1 MMWKSWSMSD
11 SPGKSG
17 SPVSISASRQPTAQ
31 ISTSLRQ
38 IIGKNHACQI
48 IRTQVQISTSLRQI
62 IGKNHACQITRT
74 QVQISTCLC
83 QIIAQKS
90 CVSDNKDAGTDIHL
104 SVSNNRG
111 KSYMSDNKNAGTSIN
126 QQRDLASLDTMI
138 AQLKS
143 RFFL

>member
-48 IRTQVQISTSLRQI
+48 
-62 IGKNHACQITRT
+62 TRT

-90 CVSDNKDAGTDIHL
+90 CVSDNKNTGTDIHLSVSNNRQKSYMSDNKDAGTDIHL